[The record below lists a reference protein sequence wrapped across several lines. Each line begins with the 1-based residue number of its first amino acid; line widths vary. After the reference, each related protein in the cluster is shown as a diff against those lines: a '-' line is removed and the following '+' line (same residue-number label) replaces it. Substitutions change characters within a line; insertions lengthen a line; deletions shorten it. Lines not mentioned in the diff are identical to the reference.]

1 MLWRDLLYAARILRK
16 SPVFTATTVLTLAL
30 EYDNTQRL
38 LYFLRPVARL
48 KQGVSPQQAQ
58 ADADAVAAQIR
69 KISPSKGLPDFGRG
83 SSRCMLTLWQLSGQQ
98 FSC

>member
-1 MLWRDLLYAARILRK
+1 MLWRDPLYAARILRK

-69 KISPSKGLPDFGRG
+69 KISPSKGLPDFRRG